1 MSFNRKKVGV
11 IGAGAMGSAITRG
24 FLKAGILQPKDVTAS
39 DPKKD
44 ALQRLQEF
52 SNFKRPIEGKGSL

>member
-24 FLKAGILQPKDVTAS
+24 FLKA
-39 DPKKD
+39 DPSTKYCVSV
-44 ALQRLQEF
+44 F
-52 SNFKRPIEGKGSL
+52 NIFPSLP